1 MLDLTSMIPKGI
13 LVLTFIAIVHASPI
27 ENKQLQLEEKISAF
41 AVEDLNYRLN
51 EDVLPIN
58 YKLTLEPFFED
69 VMSLL
74 F

>member
-1 MLDLTSMIPKGI
+1 MIPKGI
-13 LVLTFIAIVHASPI
+13 LVLTFIAIVHTSPI
-27 ENKQLQLEEKISAF
+27 ENKQLQLDEKISAF

-69 VMSLL
+69 VKSLL